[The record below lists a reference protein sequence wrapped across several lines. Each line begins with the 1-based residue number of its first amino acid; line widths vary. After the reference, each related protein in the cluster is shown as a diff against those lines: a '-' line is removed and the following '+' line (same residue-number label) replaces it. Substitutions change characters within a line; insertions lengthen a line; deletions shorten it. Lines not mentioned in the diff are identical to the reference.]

1 MYFNNNKFNTHPEK
15 PMLVSYQAFT
25 LSNIIIKYINTLRSG
40 LKAQY
45 FLSLQKWT
53 QNIDLMRITIPL
65 IDDPVLVSQ

>member
-1 MYFNNNKFNTHPEK
+1 
-15 PMLVSYQAFT
+15 MLVSYQAFT
-25 LSNIIIKYINTLRSG
+25 LSNIKYQDLKNINTLRSG
-40 LKAQY
+40 LKVQY